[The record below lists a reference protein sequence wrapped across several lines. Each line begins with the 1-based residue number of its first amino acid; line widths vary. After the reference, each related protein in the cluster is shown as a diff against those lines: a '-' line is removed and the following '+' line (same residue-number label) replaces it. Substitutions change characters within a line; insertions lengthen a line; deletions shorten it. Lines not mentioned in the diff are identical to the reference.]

1 MCSLSS
7 LTGVKPCR
15 SPTNSYPWT
24 SLSEGL
30 QYNIHLGSFTTYQA
44 STYIL
49 IHSYILIDRKI
60 HIHSHAHTTQHTFST
75 GADIVLHTYIHTY
88 SDLVSSFT
96 YSTCFIICCIGQS
109 LSVSWIWEHGAVD
122 QERLWET
129 GRSHLGHGLATAH
142 KVWLRYLYETLR

>member
-7 LTGVKPCR
+7 LTGVKPGR

-24 SLSEGL
+24 SPSEGL

-49 IHSYILIDRKI
+49 IHSYILIHRKI
-60 HIHSHAHTTQHTFST
+60 HIHSHAHTTQYTFST

-96 YSTCFIICCIGQS
+96 YSTYLLHYMLHRSIVKCQLDLGARGRRSGTAMRDWQISFGTRPCNSGCSQS
-109 LSVSWIWEHGAVD
+109 MAPLS
-122 QERLWET
+122 L
-129 GRSHLGHGLATAH
+129 
-142 KVWLRYLYETLR
+142 